1 MGVISISMPFKVM
14 KENVISERVKIQRKA
29 GQEKGKIS
37 RSRDWMDGKEQAR
50 GMKVKRNQS

>member
-1 MGVISISMPFKVM
+1 MPFKVM